1 MHQKHFL
8 EKQWAQV
15 KQLAAAFGG
24 VMGLFLLIGS
34 TSRKWAHPFTS
45 AASPGNGP
53 SLHIGSA
60 SRKCN
65 GFKISNRQLSA
76 VVNLMGPCNGT
87 SSPFQLLGPSET
99 IVSISLDYDST
110 PLIIFAYFH
119 LTGSCR
125 FFQAHMPAYKWVL
138 PTTMG
143 ESVAWE
149 CAWKL

>member
-24 VMGLFLLIGS
+24 VIGPFLLIGS
-34 TSRKWAHPFTS
+34 T
-45 AASPGNGP
+45 
-53 SLHIGSA
+53 

-99 IVSISLDYDST
+99 IGSISLDYDST
-110 PLIIFAYFH
+110 PLIIFACFH

-125 FFQAHMPAYKWVL
+125 FFQAYMPAYKWVL

-143 ESVAWE
+143 ESVAW
-149 CAWKL
+149 